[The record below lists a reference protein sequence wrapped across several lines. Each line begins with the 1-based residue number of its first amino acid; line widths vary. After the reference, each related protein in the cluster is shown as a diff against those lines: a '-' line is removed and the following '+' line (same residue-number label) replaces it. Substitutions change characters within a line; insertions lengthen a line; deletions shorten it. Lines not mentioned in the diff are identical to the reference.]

1 MSARTNHVP
10 KPARK
15 MRGRIFIRAW
25 GVAACAALA
34 PQQAAAECLVNR
46 EMLKQFQVGMS
57 YEQIVAIVGCEGE
70 RAIFDFDK
78 LPLPAGT
85 ARPTPQEIADNVS
98 YHWRGEEKA
107 WVYVLFER
115 GKYST
120 SVIGTIK

>member
-1 MSARTNHVP
+1 MSAPTNHAP
-10 KPARK
+10 KTARK
-15 MRGRIFIRAW
+15 MRGRIFICAW

-46 EMLKQFQVGMS
+46 EMLKRFLVGMS

-70 RAIFDFDK
+70 RIIYDFDK
-78 LPLPAGT
+78 TPLPAGMP
-85 ARPTPQEIADNVS
+85 RPTPQEIADNVS

-107 WVYVLFER
+107 SVAVLFEQ

-120 SVIGTIK
+120 SIIGTIK